1 GEFETAKKYCVE
13 ALRLSSQEEALLE
26 CMRGIN
32 RELIRMYEARL
43 KEGSASERDIL
54 ELGWCYL
61 QNEEAGKGVQL
72 LEGRTVGSGEEGEYH
87 NLLSKCCFVERRY
100 QDAAA
105 EARRCISC
113 IREEAAARE
122 EEAAEEERGK
132 ETAKIPGR

>member
-1 GEFETAKKYCVE
+1 
-13 ALRLSSQEEALLE
+13 
-26 CMRGIN
+26 
-32 RELIRMYEARL
+32 L

-132 ETAKIPGR
+132 ETAKIPGRIAGACDIIAKSFHVLARESGDRKEK